1 MKITNLKQ
9 KIKINALIAILMF
22 ISIISV
28 AFFYNYF
35 DTNFQSEKS
44 QLTDDIFSIKSK
56 ISEIESKAQENNK
69 YKEIWKKTSSKKK
82 LSTGIKN
89 EEVEKIRNNLAQK
102 YFINDS
108 KLKMN
113 VPENLPNNIFK
124 NEALDIL
131 YTEGELTFLA
141 YNDVK
146 AIQFAEEF
154 YKSLHGYVVF
164 KNFEIKREKKYE
176 AKDLKEISTGKNQGH
191 ITGKIEFAWY
201 VFKEN
206 KNKENANQNPLN
218 KTPKETTNENTKNL
232 ENP

>member
-9 KIKINALIAILMF
+9 KIKINAIIAVLML
-22 ISIISV
+22 ISIFSV

-35 DTNFQSEKS
+35 DTNFQSEKLKLNDEIS
-44 QLTDDIFSIKSK
+44 GIKSK
-56 ISEIESKAQENNK
+56 ISEIEGKSQENKK
-69 YKEIWKKTSSKKK
+69 YKEIWKKITSKKK

-89 EEVEKIRNNLAQK
+89 EEVEKIRTNLAQK
-102 YFINDS
+102 YLINDS

-113 VPENLPNNIFK
+113 VPENLPNNVFK
-124 NEALDIL
+124 NETLDIL
-131 YTEGELTFLA
+131 YTEGELTFFS

-154 YKSLHGYVVF
+154 YKSLHGYVII
-164 KNFEIKREKKYE
+164 KNFELKREKKYE

-191 ITGKIEFAWY
+191 ISGKIEFAWY

-206 KNKENANQNPLN
+206 KA
-218 KTPKETTNENTKNL
+218 KETAV
-232 ENP
+232 ENPSNNNAKNSQTP

>member
-9 KIKINALIAILMF
+9 KIKINIIIAVLM
-22 ISIISV
+22 IVSIVSV

-35 DTNFQSEKS
+35 DTNFQSERLK
-44 QLTDDIFSIKSK
+44 LTDEISNIKSK
-56 ISEIESKAQENNK
+56 ISEIEGKSQENRK
-69 YKEIWKKTSSKKK
+69 YKEIWKKITVKKK
-82 LSTGIKN
+82 LNTGIKN
-89 EEVEKIRNNLAQK
+89 EEVEKIRINLAQK

-113 VPENLPNNIFK
+113 VPENLSSNIFK
-124 NEALDIL
+124 NETLDIL
-131 YTEGELTFLA
+131 HTEGELTFLS

-154 YKSLHGYVVF
+154 YKSLHGYVVI

-176 AKDLKEISTGKNQGH
+176 AKDLKEISTAKNQGH
-191 ITGKIEFAWY
+191 VSGKIEFAWY

-206 KNKENANQNPLN
+206 KSKEILN
-218 KTPKETTNENTKNL
+218 ENLVNNTKNS

>member
-9 KIKINALIAILMF
+9 KIKINIIIAVLM
-22 ISIISV
+22 IVSIVSV

-35 DTNFQSEKS
+35 DTNFQSEKLK
-44 QLTDDIFSIKSK
+44 LTDEISNIKSK
-56 ISEIESKAQENNK
+56 ISEIEGKSQENRK
-69 YKEIWKKTSSKKK
+69 YKEIWKKITVKKK
-82 LSTGIKN
+82 LNTGIKN
-89 EEVEKIRNNLAQK
+89 EEVEKIRINLAQK

-113 VPENLPNNIFK
+113 VPENLSSSIFK
-124 NEALDIL
+124 NETLDIL
-131 YTEGELTFLA
+131 HTEGELTFLS

-154 YKSLHGYVVF
+154 YKSLHGYVVI

-176 AKDLKEISTGKNQGH
+176 AKDLKEISTAKNQGH
-191 ITGKIEFAWY
+191 VSGKIEFAWY

-206 KNKENANQNPLN
+206 KSKEILN
-218 KTPKETTNENTKNL
+218 ENLVNNTKNS

>member
-1 MKITNLKQ
+1 MIV
-9 KIKINALIAILMF
+9 
-22 ISIISV
+22 SIVSV

-35 DTNFQSEKS
+35 DTNFQSEKLK
-44 QLTDDIFSIKSK
+44 LTDEISNIKSK
-56 ISEIESKAQENNK
+56 ISEIEGKSQENRK
-69 YKEIWKKTSSKKK
+69 YKEIWKKITVKKK
-82 LSTGIKN
+82 LNTGIKN
-89 EEVEKIRNNLAQK
+89 EEVEKIRINLAQK

-113 VPENLPNNIFK
+113 VPENLSSNIFK
-124 NEALDIL
+124 NETLDIL
-131 YTEGELTFLA
+131 HTEGELTFLS

-154 YKSLHGYVVF
+154 YKSLHGYVVI

-176 AKDLKEISTGKNQGH
+176 AKDLKEISTAKNQGH
-191 ITGKIEFAWY
+191 VSGKIEFAWY

-206 KNKENANQNPLN
+206 KSKEILN
-218 KTPKETTNENTKNL
+218 ENLVNNTKNS

>member
-9 KIKINALIAILMF
+9 KIKINIIIAVFMI
-22 ISIISV
+22 ISIFSV

-35 DTNFQSEKS
+35 NTNFQSEKLK
-44 QLTDDIFSIKSK
+44 LTDDISNIKSK
-56 ISEIESKAQENNK
+56 ISEIEGKSQENKK
-69 YKEIWKKTSSKKK
+69 YKEIWKKISSKKK
-82 LSTGIKN
+82 LNTGIKN
-89 EEVEKIRNNLAQK
+89 EEVEKIRTNLAQK

-113 VPENLPNNIFK
+113 VPENLTNSVFK
-124 NEALDIL
+124 NETLDIL
-131 YTEGELTFLA
+131 YTEGELTFLS

-154 YKSLHGYVVF
+154 YKSLHGYVIL

-176 AKDLKEISTGKNQGH
+176 PKDLKEISTGKNQGH
-191 ITGKIEFAWY
+191 ISGKIEFAWY

-206 KNKENANQNPLN
+206 KTKEIANENSIN
-218 KTPKETTNENTKNL
+218 NNTKNS
-232 ENP
+232 EKP

>member
-9 KIKINALIAILMF
+9 KIKINIIIAVLMI
-22 ISIISV
+22 ISIVSV

-35 DTNFQSEKS
+35 DTNFQSEKLK
-44 QLTDDIFSIKSK
+44 LTDEISNIKSK
-56 ISEIESKAQENNK
+56 ISEIEGKSQENRK
-69 YKEIWKKTSSKKK
+69 YKEIWKKITVKKK
-82 LSTGIKN
+82 LNTGIKN
-89 EEVEKIRNNLAQK
+89 EEVEKIRINLAQK

-113 VPENLPNNIFK
+113 VPENLSSNIFK
-124 NEALDIL
+124 NETLDIL
-131 YTEGELTFLA
+131 HTEGELTFLS

-154 YKSLHGYVVF
+154 YKSLHGYVVI

-176 AKDLKEISTGKNQGH
+176 AKDLKEISTAKNQGH
-191 ITGKIEFAWY
+191 VSGKIEFAWY

-206 KNKENANQNPLN
+206 KSKEILN
-218 KTPKETTNENTKNL
+218 ENLVNNTKNS

>member
-9 KIKINALIAILMF
+9 KIKINIIIAVLM
-22 ISIISV
+22 IVSIVSV

-35 DTNFQSEKS
+35 DTNFQSEKLK
-44 QLTDDIFSIKSK
+44 LTDEISNIKSK
-56 ISEIESKAQENNK
+56 ISEIEGKSQENRK
-69 YKEIWKKTSSKKK
+69 YKEIWKKITVKKK
-82 LSTGIKN
+82 LNTGIKN
-89 EEVEKIRNNLAQK
+89 EEVEKIRINLAQK

-113 VPENLPNNIFK
+113 VPENLSSNIFK
-124 NEALDIL
+124 NETLDIL
-131 YTEGELTFLA
+131 HTEGELTFLS

-154 YKSLHGYVVF
+154 YKSLHGYVVI

-176 AKDLKEISTGKNQGH
+176 AKDLKEISTAKNQGH
-191 ITGKIEFAWY
+191 VSGKIEFAWY

-206 KNKENANQNPLN
+206 KSKEILN
-218 KTPKETTNENTKNL
+218 ENLVNNTKNS